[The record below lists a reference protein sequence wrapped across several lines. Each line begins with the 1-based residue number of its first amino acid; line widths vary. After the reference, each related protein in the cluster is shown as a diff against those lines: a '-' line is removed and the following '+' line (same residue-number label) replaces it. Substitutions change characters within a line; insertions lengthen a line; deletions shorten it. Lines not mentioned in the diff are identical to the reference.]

1 MGKSAPSSPDP
12 YKSSDAQWQANKKAL
27 HETAKIN
34 AVSQFSP
41 YGSTT
46 FVRDPKTGVPTKQV
60 VKLSA
65 PNQQFLNI
73 SNRTRNTLGR
83 TAEGMAGTAFEAPDD
98 SAKIADTMYQRKLG
112 MVSPELDRAQ
122 KSLDQQ
128 LMDRGLPI
136 GSEVY
141 RDEQNRLAK
150 TRGDTL
156 ASISQDSILAG
167 GQEQDRQLQYAL
179 TQRALPFN
187 ELSSYLSGQPM
198 QTPQFSSQPGY
209 QVQAPDIQGQINQ
222 NYQNQ
227 LQQYNQQQSGF
238 ANGLFG
244 LGSAAISAFSGL
256 SDRRTKKDTR
266 KIGKM
271 DNGLNLWSFRYKWE
285 GADDPIKV
293 GFMADEVRE
302 VAPEAVMTGADGFD
316 RVDYGAAVEAMA

>member
-1 MGKSAPSSPDP
+1 MSFLKGSQPKPPDP
-12 YKSSDAQWQANKKAL
+12 YVTADAQWNLNKRTAGYN
-27 HETAKIN
+27 AKIN
-34 AVSQFSP
+34 AVNQFSP

-46 FVRDPKTGVPTKQV
+46 YTRDANGVPTAQRV
-60 VKLSA
+60 RLSA
-65 PNQQFLNI
+65 PNQAFLNT

-83 TAEGMAGTAFEAPDD
+83 TALGMARTPFEAPDD

-128 LMDRGLPI
+128 LIDRGLPI

-141 RDEQNRLAK
+141 RDEENRLAK

-167 GQEQDRQLQYAL
+167 GQEQDRQLQNAL

-198 QTPQFSSQPGY
+198 QTPQFQQNPAY
-209 QVQAPDIQGQINQ
+209 QVQAPDIAGQINS

-227 LQQYNQQQSGF
+227 LNQYNQQQSGL

-244 LGSAAISAFSGL
+244 LGSAALGAF
-256 SDRRTKKDTR
+256 
-266 KIGKM
+266 
-271 DNGLNLWSFRYKWE
+271 F
-285 GADDPIKV
+285 P
-293 GFMADEVRE
+293 
-302 VAPEAVMTGADGFD
+302 
-316 RVDYGAAVEAMA
+316 